1 MSTEALYMFYRF
13 KILPISVT
21 LEWIWRHDLPS
32 YMQDAKDGCRIQWK
46 DRKCQSREEV
56 PPGYKHWSLYL
67 EVLSHDNISLSAH
80 NLFFNQQNTGGQLHA
95 LKMEWQEL
103 CQKNIA
109 IQAAC
114 VDLQNHIDQLKLE
127 AKELYVYSLL
137 PPSPSLSL
145 GLFIVWLQ
153 PSPTQE
159 SDHSKPHRGNVHAD
173 LHRVQTT

>member
-1 MSTEALYMFYRF
+1 L
-13 KILPISVT
+13 IS
-21 LEWIWRHDLPS
+21 LFGS
-32 YMQDAKDGCRIQWK
+32 
-46 DRKCQSREEV
+46 
-56 PPGYKHWSLYL
+56 
-67 EVLSHDNISLSAH
+67 LSHDNISLSAH

-137 PPSPSLSL
+137 PPSLSL

-159 SDHSKPHRGNVHAD
+159 DHSKPHIEAMYMLVCIVSKPLNPWVHLLPAVGAPSYLIEVAD
-173 LHRVQTT
+173 TGPAN